1 MANGS
6 RGKGGGRRSEETRAG
21 ALDEDERE
29 YARRARSNETRV
41 APVVEDEE
49 PETLPP
55 ASAGESNRTMF
66 ASHAALFADRL
77 RERFAQKRY
86 GRAPHL
92 RVLRIDEPEGPST
105 AGGRLARQ
113 PLSLVTRSGT
123 APTLVCGWVDVARE
137 EAQLR
142 GYESVARRYEAH
154 HGTPLDLTAKDY
166 ERCIEDLEVA
176 LRSGGIRVR
185 VVIPDDPVPSRESA
199 PSPTATAPRGL
210 PLEWGAVAIAVAFLL
225 GVLVGRWSG

>member
-6 RGKGGGRRSEETRAG
+6 RGKGGGKRSEETRAG
-21 ALDEDERE
+21 SLAEDERE

-113 PLSLVTRSGT
+113 PLSSSPGAARHPPSSAAGWTSPGKRPSCAAMSPWRGATR
-123 APTLVCGWVDVARE
+123 PTM
-137 EAQLR
+137 
-142 GYESVARRYEAH
+142 ARRW
-154 HGTPLDLTAKDY
+154 
-166 ERCIEDLEVA
+166 I
-176 LRSGGIRVR
+176 
-185 VVIPDDPVPSRESA
+185 
-199 PSPTATAPRGL
+199 
-210 PLEWGAVAIAVAFLL
+210 
-225 GVLVGRWSG
+225 

>member
-21 ALDEDERE
+21 SLDEDERK
-29 YARRARSNETRV
+29 YARRSRSNETRI
-41 APVVEDEE
+41 APVEDEE

-55 ASAGESNRTMF
+55 PSAGESNRTMF

-86 GRAPHL
+86 GRAPHH
-92 RVLRIDEPEGPST
+92 RMLRIDEPEGPST

-154 HGTPLDLTAKDY
+154 HGTPLDLAAQDY
-166 ERCIEDLEVA
+166 ERCLEDLEVA

-185 VVIPDDPVPSRESA
+185 VIIPDDPVPARKSA
-199 PSPTATAPRGL
+199 PSPTATAPQGL
-210 PLEWGAVAIAVAFLL
+210 PLGWGAVAITVAFLL
-225 GVLVGRWSG
+225 GLLVGRWSG